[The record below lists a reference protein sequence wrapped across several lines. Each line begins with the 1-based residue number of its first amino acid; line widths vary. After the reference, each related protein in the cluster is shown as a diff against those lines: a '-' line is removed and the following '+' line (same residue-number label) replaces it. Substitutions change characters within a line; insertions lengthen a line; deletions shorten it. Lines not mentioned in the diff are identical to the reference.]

1 MADDTPLRK
10 ATLTAQQVAI
20 LDALAQGDSV
30 TGAAAKAGVHRTT
43 ASTWINDPSHPLAQ
57 AWARL
62 ADEAVEEARRSLR
75 RHTGAAVS
83 TLVDVMRDPDSR
95 GSERVAAARE
105 ILARGGVSETTRQE
119 VAVDGAPAALAEV
132 RELLRGGM
140 NPDELAE
147 ALEGEGDG

>member
-1 MADDTPLRK
+1 MAG
-10 ATLTAQQVAI
+10 
-20 LDALAQGDSV
+20 DA
-30 TGAAAKAGVHRTT
+30 AGVTRQTVRR
-43 ASTWINDPSHPLAQ
+43 WIHDPTHPLAQ

-62 ADEAVEEARRSLR
+62 SDEAVDEARRALR

-140 NPDELAE
+140 DADELAE

>member
-1 MADDTPLRK
+1 MASTKTEHDVTLN
-10 ATLTAQQVAI
+10 AAHSAALAALAEGGTLTMAG
-20 LDALAQGDSV
+20 DA
-30 TGAAAKAGVHRTT
+30 AGVTRQTVRR
-43 ASTWINDPSHPLAQ
+43 WINDPSHPLAQ

-105 ILARGGVSETTRQE
+105 ILSRGGVSETTRQE

-140 NPDELAE
+140 DANELAE

>member
-1 MADDTPLRK
+1 MATHDQSRGR
-10 ATLTAQQVAI
+10 TLTAQHAA
-20 LDALAQGDSV
+20 ALAALSEGSTV
-30 TGAAAKAGVHRTT
+30 TAAAEAAGVQRETV
-43 ASTWINDPSHPLAQ
+43 SRWINDPNHPLAQ

-75 RHTGAAVS
+75 RHTGVAVS

>member
-1 MADDTPLRK
+1 MASTKTEHDVTLN
-10 ATLTAQQVAI
+10 AAHSAALAALAEGGTLTMAG
-20 LDALAQGDSV
+20 DA
-30 TGAAAKAGVHRTT
+30 AGVTRQTVRR
-43 ASTWINDPSHPLAQ
+43 WINDPSHPLAQ

-105 ILARGGVSETTRQE
+105 ILSRGGVSETTRQE
-119 VAVDGAPAALAEV
+119 VAVEGTPDALAEV
-132 RELLRGGM
+132 RAMLRDGV
-140 NPDELAE
+140 DADALAE
-147 ALEGEGDG
+147 ALEE

>member
-1 MADDTPLRK
+1 MASTKTEHDVTLN
-10 ATLTAQQVAI
+10 AAHSAALAALAEGGTLTMAG
-20 LDALAQGDSV
+20 DA
-30 TGAAAKAGVHRTT
+30 AGVTRQTVRR
-43 ASTWINDPSHPLAQ
+43 WINDPSHPLAQ

-105 ILARGGVSETTRQE
+105 ILSRGGVTETTRQE
-119 VAVDGAPAALAEV
+119 VAVEGTPDALAEV
-132 RELLRGGM
+132 RAMLRDGV
-140 NPDELAE
+140 DADALAE
-147 ALEGEGDG
+147 ALEE